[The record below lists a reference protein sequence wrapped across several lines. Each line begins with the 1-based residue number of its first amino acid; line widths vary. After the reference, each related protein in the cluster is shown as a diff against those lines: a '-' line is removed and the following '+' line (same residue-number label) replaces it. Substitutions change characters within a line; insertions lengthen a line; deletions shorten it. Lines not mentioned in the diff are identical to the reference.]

1 MYLDNT
7 FKVNLK
13 EGNSESLPSRVH
25 PETDGIPKN
34 IFIWGEVDF
43 TFQMLKSILSI
54 FTSLR
59 ARCMLTVY
67 KILQEVGMFQPLSPD
82 VQRQNE
88 YVSVW
93 TLF

>member
-7 FKVNLK
+7 FEVNLK
-13 EGNSESLPSRVH
+13 EGNNEALPSRVH
-25 PETDGIPKN
+25 PEADGIPKN
-34 IFIWGEVDF
+34 IFFCGEVDF
-43 TFQMLKSILSI
+43 TFEMLKSI
-54 FTSLR
+54 FTRLR

-67 KILQEVGMFQPLSPD
+67 KILKQVGMFQPLSPD
-82 VQRQNE
+82 FQRQNA